1 MLDPCLC
8 CAVVGCSG
16 CLVATITVWHQQEQ
30 VVDDGDGT
38 AEVDPSSRRCTAPE
52 SPEVGTAT
60 TGSSCGARL
69 SSGRLTPARMLQ
81 PGGKRLLRVRWE
93 STFQR
98 TNSTGLGHVVPARDI
113 APVRASASTRG
124 RRSKRTA

>member
-60 TGSSCGARL
+60 TTRSGCGGSVVLRPIDPGQNAATWGETTVESEMGINVQTHEFDRAETCRARE
-69 SSGRLTPARMLQ
+69 RHRPCAC
-81 PGGKRLLRVRWE
+81 
-93 STFQR
+93 
-98 TNSTGLGHVVPARDI
+98 
-113 APVRASASTRG
+113 
-124 RRSKRTA
+124 